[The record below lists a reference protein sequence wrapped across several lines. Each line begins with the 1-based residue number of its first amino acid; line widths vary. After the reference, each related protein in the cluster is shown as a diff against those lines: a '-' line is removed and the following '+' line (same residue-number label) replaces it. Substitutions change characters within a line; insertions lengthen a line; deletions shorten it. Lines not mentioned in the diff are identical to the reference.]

1 MIASG
6 SLFTESSDLWCWK
19 AKPPESATNCS
30 ISKYLLRVTE
40 DASQVQETLILK
52 SPTVICNLLYKVY
65 CWHSVSCCGSVCN
78 RRTEACNRQGKK
90 SVRISAWVVGICWLL
105 HSMCALFMWSKCLS
119 ESEIGSVTLFCIL
132 SVKLVDHF
140 KSGLNVEST
149 IRAGTACATNVQT

>member
-1 MIASG
+1 MASG

-30 ISKYLLRVTE
+30 ISKNLLRVTE
-40 DASQVQETLILK
+40 DASQVQEILILK
-52 SPTVICNLLYKVY
+52 SPTVIFYIKSTVDTLLDAVAR
-65 CWHSVSCCGSVCN
+65 SVTDGQK
-78 RRTEACNRQGKK
+78 RAIGRGKK
-90 SVRISAWVVGICWLL
+90 KVRISAWVVGICWLL

-119 ESEIGSVTLFCIL
+119 ESEIGSVTLCCIL

-149 IRAGTACATNVQT
+149 IRAGTACATNVQN

>member
-1 MIASG
+1 MARS
-6 SLFTESSDLWCWK
+6 
-19 AKPPESATNCS
+19 
-30 ISKYLLRVTE
+30 VT
-40 DASQVQETLILK
+40 DGQKRAI
-52 SPTVICNLLYKVY
+52 
-65 CWHSVSCCGSVCN
+65 G
-78 RRTEACNRQGKK
+78 RGKK

-149 IRAGTACATNVQT
+149 IRAGTACARLRLRLRLNISVNAQYQPDFLFFFPP

>member
-1 MIASG
+1 MLKS
-6 SLFTESSDLWCWK
+6 K
-19 AKPPESATNCS
+19 ATRKCHKLQYLKKPPESDWRC
-30 ISKYLLRVTE
+30 
-40 DASQVQETLILK
+40 K
-52 SPTVICNLLYKVY
+52 SGPRDSHIKVSNCNLLYKVY
-65 CWHSVSCCGSVCN
+65 CWHSVRCCGSVCN
-78 RRTEACNRQGKK
+78 RRTEACNRQGEK

-105 HSMCALFMWSKCLS
+105 HSMYALFMWSKCLS